1 MINRLI
7 GLAGMLAMTAL
18 TVINIMVVGDKLV
31 TFLCIAAFVCF
42 AISFVGDGWDDG
54 GDTLYI

>member
-18 TVINIMVVGDKLV
+18 TVTNIMTVGDKVV
-31 TFLCIAAFVCF
+31 TFLCVVAFVCF
-42 AISFVGDGWDDG
+42 AISFIGDGWDG